1 MNVRRVMFVMTV
13 LMGVMLWG
21 GLPTAHAANNGST
34 TNKYDISI
42 DGNFDDWSDKPMTT
56 VKEDW
61 DDYNIKKASLLA
73 DDNNIYFY
81 LNMSPEHGGGYS
93 TLQPSGYVLKI
104 GSKTFYVTFKANGNL
119 TDGATVDGT
128 VNAWNSDV
136 SGSGDLSQATMKV
149 HRFKTANGHNDIMEA
164 KIPLSEL
171 KVAGGSQTITMKN
184 DNLGSQTLTATGG
197 STGPV
202 VLAGV
207 GLIIALGSVVTFTRT
222 RAKAKKQRKA

>member
-1 MNVRRVMFVMTV
+1 MRRVMLAMTA
-13 LMGVMLWG
+13 LIAMLLWG
-21 GLPTAHAANNGST
+21 GLTTPAHADSNGSAA
-34 TNKYDISI
+34 NKYNISI

-56 VKEDW
+56 VKESW
-61 DDYNIKKASLLA
+61 DDYNIKKAALLA

-93 TLQPSGYVLKI
+93 TLQPSGYVLKV
-104 GSKTFYVTFKANGNL
+104 GSKTFYVTFKTTGNL

-128 VNAWNSDV
+128 VNAWNSDDG
-136 SGSGDLSQATMKV
+136 GSGDLSQATMKV

-207 GLIIALGSVVTFTRT
+207 GLTIAIGSVVTFTRT
-222 RAKAKKQRKA
+222 RATAKKQRKA